1 MAALLLIHPAEG
13 WMEPGEFLVRPRDVA
28 RVCAVCIGLLLA
40 LHLASQ
46 IARFGFGRDYQLGLA
61 IKVYLGSESS
71 IPNWFSTILLLACA
85 AVLFAIGSGAP
96 RADAMRWRVLGAV
109 FVALSLDEA
118 AALHDLASPVFAG
131 VFTRLAAVVGGPFV
145 ALARKPN
152 YAWEIPGA
160 IVAAVVGLAYVPF
173 LTRLPRSTRN
183 GFVLAG
189 IVYVGAAVGIDFI
202 EGWYSGLH
210 GPRNPLFVALLTCE
224 ETLEMVGASIFLY
237 TLLRYAE
244 AEIGEMRIRL
254 SAADARPVAQR
265 AGTTPAAGTAAITSI
280 SSISSGRARRTT

>member
-1 MAALLLIHPAEG
+1 
-13 WMEPGEFLVRPRDVA
+13 MEPPEFAVRPRSVVG
-28 RVCAVCIGLLLA
+28 VCTVCIGLLLA

-61 IKVYLGSESS
+61 AKVYLGSESS

-85 AVLFAIGSGAP
+85 AVLFVIGSGAP

-118 AALHDLASPVFAG
+118 AALHDLASPVFAS
-131 VFTRLAAVVGGPFV
+131 VFTRLATVVGGPVV

-173 LTRLPRSTRN
+173 LARLPRSTRN

-189 IVYVGAAVGIDFI
+189 IVYVGAAVGIDFV

-210 GPRNPLFVALLTCE
+210 GPRNPVFVALLTCE

-237 TLLRYAE
+237 ALLRYAE
-244 AEIGEMRIRL
+244 AEIGEVRIRL
-254 SAADARPVAQR
+254 STTDTRRVPQC
-265 AGTTPAAGTAAITSI
+265 AGGATTAIA
-280 SSISSGRARRTT
+280 SSSSGSCMR